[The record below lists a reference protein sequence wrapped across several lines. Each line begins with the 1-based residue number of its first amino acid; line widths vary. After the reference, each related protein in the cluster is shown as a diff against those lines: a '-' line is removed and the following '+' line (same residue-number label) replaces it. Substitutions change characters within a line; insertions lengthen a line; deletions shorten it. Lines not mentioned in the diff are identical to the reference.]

1 MTNSGTDTDMA
12 QARLRVR
19 IGEASSALFRLD
31 EAAPGTAGALVAL
44 VQVIADEAAR
54 TPRFAKALATA
65 LSVTADAPVRTTVPG
80 RAAPPVAAA
89 PPTVARTPA
98 RRSRRAPGAFD
109 PFAVYRESGEATL
122 RERLSS
128 LGVEQLKDIIAEHAM
143 DYDKLAMRW
152 RTPSKLQD
160 RVVERVKA
168 LTTKG
173 DAFR

>member
-1 MTNSGTDTDMA
+1 MTNPDPDTDMA

-19 IGEASSALFRLD
+19 IGEASSALPRLD

-54 TPRFAKALATA
+54 TPRFARALAGA
-65 LSVTADAPVRTTVPG
+65 LSVTADAS
-80 RAAPPVAAA
+80 APTPAPAPATRPAAA
-89 PPTVARTPA
+89 RTSA

-109 PFAVYRESGEATL
+109 PFVVFRESGEATL
-122 RERLSS
+122 RERLST

-160 RVVERVKA
+160 RIVERVKA

>member
-1 MTNSGTDTDMA
+1 MTNPDPDTDMA

-19 IGEASSALFRLD
+19 IGEASSALLRLD

-54 TPRFAKALATA
+54 TPRFARALAGA
-65 LSVTADAPVRTTVPG
+65 LSVTADAS
-80 RAAPPVAAA
+80 APTPAPAPATRPAAA
-89 PPTVARTPA
+89 RTSA

-109 PFAVYRESGEATL
+109 PFVVFRESGEATL
-122 RERLSS
+122 RERLST

-160 RVVERVKA
+160 RIVERVKA
-168 LTTKG
+168 LTTKV

>member
-1 MTNSGTDTDMA
+1 MTNPGTDTDMA

-19 IGEASSALFRLD
+19 IGEASSALLRLD

-54 TPRFAKALATA
+54 TPRFAKALAGA
-65 LSVTADAPVRTTVPG
+65 LSATADPSVPAPAPAP
-80 RAAPPVAAA
+80 AARPAAA
-89 PPTVARTPA
+89 RTSP

-122 RERLSS
+122 RERLAS

-160 RVVERVKA
+160 RIVERVKA

>member
-1 MTNSGTDTDMA
+1 MTNPGTDTDMA

-19 IGEASSALFRLD
+19 IGEASSALLRLD

-54 TPRFAKALATA
+54 TPRFAKALAGA
-65 LSVTADAPVRTTVPG
+65 LSVTADPSVPAPAPAP
-80 RAAPPVAAA
+80 AARPAAA
-89 PPTVARTPA
+89 RTSP
-98 RRSRRAPGAFD
+98 RRSRRAPVAFD

-122 RERLSS
+122 RERLAS

-160 RVVERVKA
+160 RIVERVKA

>member
-1 MTNSGTDTDMA
+1 MTNPGTDTDMA

-19 IGEASSALFRLD
+19 IGEASSALLRLD

-54 TPRFAKALATA
+54 TPRFAKALAGA
-65 LSVTADAPVRTTVPG
+65 LSATADPSVPAPAPAPAARPAATRTSP
-80 RAAPPVAAA
+80 
-89 PPTVARTPA
+89 

-122 RERLSS
+122 RERLAS

-160 RVVERVKA
+160 RIVERVKA

>member
-1 MTNSGTDTDMA
+1 VTNPGTDTDMA

-19 IGEASSALFRLD
+19 IGEASSALLRLD

-54 TPRFAKALATA
+54 TPRFAKALAGA
-65 LSVTADAPVRTTVPG
+65 LSVTADPSVPAPAPAP
-80 RAAPPVAAA
+80 AARPAAA
-89 PPTVARTPA
+89 RTSP

-122 RERLSS
+122 RERLAS

-160 RVVERVKA
+160 RIVERVKA

>member
-1 MTNSGTDTDMA
+1 VTNPGTDTDMA

-19 IGEASSALFRLD
+19 IGEASSALLRLD
-31 EAAPGTAGALVAL
+31 EAAPSTAGALVAL

-54 TPRFAKALATA
+54 TPRFAKALAGA
-65 LSVTADAPVRTTVPG
+65 LSVTADPSAPTPAPAP
-80 RAAPPVAAA
+80 AARPAAA
-89 PPTVARTPA
+89 RTSA

-109 PFAVYRESGEATL
+109 PFVVFRESGEATL
-122 RERLSS
+122 RERLST

-160 RVVERVKA
+160 RIVERVKA

>member
-1 MTNSGTDTDMA
+1 MTNPDPDTDMA

-19 IGEASSALFRLD
+19 IGEASSALLRLD

-54 TPRFAKALATA
+54 TPRFARALAGA
-65 LSVTADAPVRTTVPG
+65 LSVTADAS
-80 RAAPPVAAA
+80 APTPAPAPATRPAAA
-89 PPTVARTPA
+89 RTSA

-109 PFAVYRESGEATL
+109 PFVVFRESGEATL
-122 RERLSS
+122 RERLST

-143 DYDKLAMRW
+143 DDDKLAMRW

-160 RVVERVKA
+160 RIVERVKA

>member
-1 MTNSGTDTDMA
+1 MTGPDTPPGMA

-19 IGEASSALFRLD
+19 IGEASAALLRLD
-31 EAAPGTAGALVAL
+31 EAAPGAAGALVAL

-54 TPRFAKALATA
+54 TPRFAKALSTA
-65 LSVTADAPVRTTVPG
+65 LTALPASAEPSAPAPAVPTRPGAPRTS
-80 RAAPPVAAA
+80 
-89 PPTVARTPA
+89 A

-109 PFAVYRESGEATL
+109 PFAVYREDGEASL
-122 RERLSS
+122 RAKLSG
-128 LGVEQLKDIIAEHAM
+128 LEVEQLKDIIAEHAM

-160 RVVERVKA
+160 RIVERVKA

>member
-1 MTNSGTDTDMA
+1 MTNPGADTDMA

-19 IGEASSALFRLD
+19 IGEASSALLRLD

-54 TPRFAKALATA
+54 TPRFAKALAGA
-65 LSVTADAPVRTTVPG
+65 LSVTADPSVPAPAPAPAARPAATRTSP
-80 RAAPPVAAA
+80 
-89 PPTVARTPA
+89 

-122 RERLSS
+122 RERLAS

-160 RVVERVKA
+160 RIVERVKA

>member
-1 MTNSGTDTDMA
+1 MTNPGTDTDMA

-19 IGEASSALFRLD
+19 IGEASSALLRLD
-31 EAAPGTAGALVAL
+31 EAAPGTAGSLVAL

-54 TPRFAKALATA
+54 TPRFAKALAGA
-65 LSVTADAPVRTTVPG
+65 LSVTADPSAPIP
-80 RAAPPVAAA
+80 APTPVARPAA
-89 PPTVARTPA
+89 ARTSA

-109 PFAVYRESGEATL
+109 PFVVYRESGEATL

-160 RVVERVKA
+160 RIVERVKA

>member
-1 MTNSGTDTDMA
+1 MTNPDPDTDMA

-19 IGEASSALFRLD
+19 IGEAGSALLRLD

-54 TPRFAKALATA
+54 TPRFARALAGA
-65 LSVTADAPVRTTVPG
+65 LSVTADAS
-80 RAAPPVAAA
+80 APTPAPAPATRPAAA
-89 PPTVARTPA
+89 RTSA

-109 PFAVYRESGEATL
+109 PFVVFRESGEATL
-122 RERLSS
+122 RERLST
-128 LGVEQLKDIIAEHAM
+128 LGIEQLKDIIAEHAM

-152 RTPSKLQD
+152 RTPFKLQD
-160 RVVERVKA
+160 RIVERVKA

>member
-1 MTNSGTDTDMA
+1 MSAISVAMAERDADGMRPVVTTGERPSSG
-12 QARLRVR
+12 RYSRPRVR
-19 IGEASSALFRLD
+19 RPGVAVSSDATTETWWGSDRVP
-31 EAAPGTAGALVAL
+31 EPGMG
-44 VQVIADEAAR
+44 
-54 TPRFAKALATA
+54 A
-65 LSVTADAPVRTTVPG
+65 LSVTADPSTPTPAPAPVARP
-80 RAAPPVAAA
+80 AAA
-89 PPTVARTPA
+89 RTSA

-109 PFAVYRESGEATL
+109 PFVVYRESGEATL

-160 RVVERVKA
+160 RIVERVKA

>member
-1 MTNSGTDTDMA
+1 VTNPGTDTDMA

-19 IGEASSALFRLD
+19 IGEASSALLRLD

-54 TPRFAKALATA
+54 TPRFAKALAGA
-65 LSVTADAPVRTTVPG
+65 LSVTADPSVPAPAPAPAARPAATRTSP
-80 RAAPPVAAA
+80 
-89 PPTVARTPA
+89 

-122 RERLSS
+122 RERLAS

-160 RVVERVKA
+160 RIVERVKA

>member
-1 MTNSGTDTDMA
+1 MTNPDPDTDMA

-19 IGEASSALFRLD
+19 IGEASSALLRLD

-54 TPRFAKALATA
+54 TPRFARALAGA
-65 LSVTADAPVRTTVPG
+65 LSVTADAS
-80 RAAPPVAAA
+80 APTPAPAPATRPAAA
-89 PPTVARTPA
+89 RTSA

-109 PFAVYRESGEATL
+109 PFVVFRESGEATL
-122 RERLSS
+122 RERLST
-128 LGVEQLKDIIAEHAM
+128 LGIEQLKDIIAEHAM

-160 RVVERVKA
+160 RIVERVKA

>member
-1 MTNSGTDTDMA
+1 MTNPGPDTDMA

-19 IGEASSALFRLD
+19 IGEASSALLRLD

-44 VQVIADEAAR
+44 IQVIADEAAR
-54 TPRFAKALATA
+54 TPRFAKALAGA
-65 LSVTADAPVRTTVPG
+65 LSVTADPSAPTP
-80 RAAPPVAAA
+80 APAPATRPAAA
-89 PPTVARTPA
+89 RTSA

-109 PFAVYRESGEATL
+109 PFVVFRESGEATL
-122 RERLSS
+122 RERLST

-160 RVVERVKA
+160 RIVERVKA

>member
-1 MTNSGTDTDMA
+1 VTNPGADTDMA

-19 IGEASSALFRLD
+19 IGEASSALLRLD

-54 TPRFAKALATA
+54 TPRFAKALAGA
-65 LSVTADAPVRTTVPG
+65 LSATADPSVPAPAPAP
-80 RAAPPVAAA
+80 AARPAAA
-89 PPTVARTPA
+89 RTSP

-122 RERLSS
+122 RERLAS

-160 RVVERVKA
+160 RIVERVKA

>member
-1 MTNSGTDTDMA
+1 MTNPGADTDMA

-19 IGEASSALFRLD
+19 IGEASSALLRLD

-54 TPRFAKALATA
+54 TPRFAKALAGA
-65 LSVTADAPVRTTVPG
+65 LSATADPSVPAPAPAP
-80 RAAPPVAAA
+80 AARPAAA
-89 PPTVARTPA
+89 RTSP

-122 RERLSS
+122 RERLAS

-160 RVVERVKA
+160 RIVERVKA

>member
-1 MTNSGTDTDMA
+1 MTNPGTDTDMA

-19 IGEASSALFRLD
+19 IGEASSALLRLD
-31 EAAPGTAGALVAL
+31 EAAPGTGGALVAL

-54 TPRFAKALATA
+54 TPRFAKALAGA
-65 LSVTADAPVRTTVPG
+65 LSVTADPSTPTPAPT
-80 RAAPPVAAA
+80 PVARPAA
-89 PPTVARTPA
+89 ARTSA

-109 PFAVYRESGEATL
+109 PFVVYRESGEATL

-160 RVVERVKA
+160 RIVERVKA

>member
-1 MTNSGTDTDMA
+1 VTNPGPDTDMA

-19 IGEASSALFRLD
+19 IGEASSALLRLD

-54 TPRFAKALATA
+54 TPRFAKALAGA
-65 LSVTADAPVRTTVPG
+65 LSVTADPSAPTPAPAP
-80 RAAPPVAAA
+80 AARPAAA
-89 PPTVARTPA
+89 RTSA

-109 PFAVYRESGEATL
+109 PFVVFRESGEATL
-122 RERLSS
+122 RERLST

-160 RVVERVKA
+160 RIVERVKA

>member
-1 MTNSGTDTDMA
+1 MTNPDPDTDMA

-19 IGEASSALFRLD
+19 IGEASSALLRLD

-54 TPRFAKALATA
+54 TPRFARALAGA
-65 LSVTADAPVRTTVPG
+65 LSVTADAS
-80 RAAPPVAAA
+80 APTPAPAPATRPAAA
-89 PPTVARTPA
+89 RTSA

-122 RERLSS
+122 RERLAS

-160 RVVERVKA
+160 RIVERVKA

>member
-1 MTNSGTDTDMA
+1 MTNPDPDTDMA

-19 IGEASSALFRLD
+19 IGEASSALLRLD

-54 TPRFAKALATA
+54 TPRFARALAGA
-65 LSVTADAPVRTTVPG
+65 LSVTADA
-80 RAAPPVAAA
+80 RAPTPAPAPATRPAAA
-89 PPTVARTPA
+89 RTSA

-109 PFAVYRESGEATL
+109 PFVVFRESGEATL
-122 RERLSS
+122 RERLST

-160 RVVERVKA
+160 RIVERVKA

>member
-1 MTNSGTDTDMA
+1 VTNPGTDTDMA

-19 IGEASSALFRLD
+19 IGEASSALLRLD
-31 EAAPGTAGALVAL
+31 ETAPGTAGALVAL

-65 LSVTADAPVRTTVPG
+65 LSVTTGAAVPMPVPAL
-80 RAAPPVAAA
+80 AAPAAA
-89 PPTVARTPA
+89 ARTPA

-173 DAFR
+173 DVFR

>member
-1 MTNSGTDTDMA
+1 MTNPGPDTDMA

-19 IGEASSALFRLD
+19 IGEASSALLRLD

-54 TPRFAKALATA
+54 TPRFAKALAGA
-65 LSVTADAPVRTTVPG
+65 LSVTADPSAPTPAPAP
-80 RAAPPVAAA
+80 AARPAAA
-89 PPTVARTPA
+89 RTSA

-109 PFAVYRESGEATL
+109 PFVVFRESGEATL

-160 RVVERVKA
+160 RIVERVKA

>member
-1 MTNSGTDTDMA
+1 MTNPDPDTDMA

-19 IGEASSALFRLD
+19 IGEASSALLRLD

-54 TPRFAKALATA
+54 TPRFARALAGA
-65 LSVTADAPVRTTVPG
+65 LSVTADAS
-80 RAAPPVAAA
+80 APTPAPAPATRPAAA
-89 PPTVARTPA
+89 RTSA
-98 RRSRRAPGAFD
+98 RRSRRAPGALD
-109 PFAVYRESGEATL
+109 PFVVFRESGEATL
-122 RERLSS
+122 RERLST

-160 RVVERVKA
+160 RIVERVKA

>member
-1 MTNSGTDTDMA
+1 VTNPGADTDMA

-19 IGEASSALFRLD
+19 IGEASSALLRLD

-54 TPRFAKALATA
+54 TPRFAKALAGA
-65 LSVTADAPVRTTVPG
+65 LSVTADPSVPAPAPAPAARPAATRTSP
-80 RAAPPVAAA
+80 
-89 PPTVARTPA
+89 

-122 RERLSS
+122 RERLAS

-160 RVVERVKA
+160 RIVERVKA

>member
-1 MTNSGTDTDMA
+1 MTKPGTDTHMA

-19 IGEASSALFRLD
+19 IGEASSALLRLD

-54 TPRFAKALATA
+54 TPRFAKALAGA
-65 LSVTADAPVRTTVPG
+65 LSVTADPSVPAPAPAP
-80 RAAPPVAAA
+80 AARPAAA
-89 PPTVARTPA
+89 RTSP

-122 RERLSS
+122 RERLAS

-160 RVVERVKA
+160 RIVERVKA

>member
-1 MTNSGTDTDMA
+1 MTNRDPDTDMA

-19 IGEASSALFRLD
+19 IGEASSALLRLD

-54 TPRFAKALATA
+54 TPRFARALAGA
-65 LSVTADAPVRTTVPG
+65 LSVTADAS
-80 RAAPPVAAA
+80 APTPAPAPATRPAAA
-89 PPTVARTPA
+89 RTSA

-109 PFAVYRESGEATL
+109 PFVVFRESGEATL
-122 RERLSS
+122 RERLST

-160 RVVERVKA
+160 RIVERVKA

>member
-1 MTNSGTDTDMA
+1 MTNPDPDTDMA

-19 IGEASSALFRLD
+19 IGEASSALLRLD

-54 TPRFAKALATA
+54 TPRFARALAGA
-65 LSVTADAPVRTTVPG
+65 LSVTADTSAPTP
-80 RAAPPVAAA
+80 APAPATRPAAA
-89 PPTVARTPA
+89 RTSA

-109 PFAVYRESGEATL
+109 PFVVFRESGEATL
-122 RERLSS
+122 RERLST

-160 RVVERVKA
+160 RIVERVKA

>member
-1 MTNSGTDTDMA
+1 MTNPGPDIDMA

-19 IGEASSALFRLD
+19 IGEASSALLRLD

-54 TPRFAKALATA
+54 TPRFAKALAGA
-65 LSVTADAPVRTTVPG
+65 LSVTADPSAPT
-80 RAAPPVAAA
+80 PVAAPA
-89 PPTVARTPA
+89 PAARPAAARTSA

-109 PFAVYRESGEATL
+109 PFVVFRESGEATL
-122 RERLSS
+122 REQLST

-160 RVVERVKA
+160 RIVERVKA

>member
-1 MTNSGTDTDMA
+1 MTNPDPDTDMA

-19 IGEASSALFRLD
+19 IGEASSALLRLD

-54 TPRFAKALATA
+54 TPRFARALAGA
-65 LSVTADAPVRTTVPG
+65 LSVTADAS
-80 RAAPPVAAA
+80 APTPAPAPATRPAAA
-89 PPTVARTPA
+89 RTSA

-109 PFAVYRESGEATL
+109 PFVVFRESGEATL
-122 RERLSS
+122 RERLST
-128 LGVEQLKDIIAEHAM
+128 LGVEQLKDIIVEHAM

-160 RVVERVKA
+160 RIVERVKA

>member
-1 MTNSGTDTDMA
+1 MTNPGPDTDMA

-19 IGEASSALFRLD
+19 IGEASSALLRLD

-44 VQVIADEAAR
+44 IQVIADEAAR
-54 TPRFAKALATA
+54 TPRFAKALAGA
-65 LSVTADAPVRTTVPG
+65 LSVTADPSAPTPAPAP
-80 RAAPPVAAA
+80 AARPAAA
-89 PPTVARTPA
+89 RTSA

-109 PFAVYRESGEATL
+109 PFVVFRESGEATL
-122 RERLSS
+122 RERLST

-160 RVVERVKA
+160 RIVERVKA

>member
-1 MTNSGTDTDMA
+1 MTNPGPDTDMA

-19 IGEASSALFRLD
+19 IGEASSALLRLD

-54 TPRFAKALATA
+54 TPRFAKALAGA
-65 LSVTADAPVRTTVPG
+65 LSVTADPSAPTPAPAP
-80 RAAPPVAAA
+80 AARPAAA
-89 PPTVARTPA
+89 RTSA

-109 PFAVYRESGEATL
+109 PFVVFRESGEATL
-122 RERLSS
+122 RERLST

-160 RVVERVKA
+160 RIVERVKA

>member
-1 MTNSGTDTDMA
+1 MTNPGTDTDMA

-19 IGEASSALFRLD
+19 IGEASSALLRLD

-54 TPRFAKALATA
+54 TPRFAKALAGA
-65 LSVTADAPVRTTVPG
+65 LSVTADPSVPAPAPAP
-80 RAAPPVAAA
+80 AARPAAA
-89 PPTVARTPA
+89 RTSP

-109 PFAVYRESGEATL
+109 PFVVYRESGEATL

-143 DYDKLAMRW
+143 DYDKFAMRW

-160 RVVERVKA
+160 RIVERVKA

>member
-1 MTNSGTDTDMA
+1 MTNPGPDTDVA

-19 IGEASSALFRLD
+19 IGEASSALLRLD

-54 TPRFAKALATA
+54 TPRFAKALAGA
-65 LSVTADAPVRTTVPG
+65 LSVTADPSAPTPAPAP
-80 RAAPPVAAA
+80 AARPAA
-89 PPTVARTPA
+89 VRTPA

-109 PFAVYRESGEATL
+109 PFVVFRESGEATL
-122 RERLSS
+122 RERLST

-160 RVVERVKA
+160 RIVERVKA